1 MRTKTKF
8 DCGFLKSATVLVKML
23 QELLPYIFI
32 SLLCMLLLVIYLRY
46 FVTSRTVCKSSD
58 RLTGKVVIIT
68 GGNSG
73 IGKYT
78 AIDLAR
84 RGAKVYIASEVS
96 VKEGE
101 AAAKEIQL
109 ESGNPSVYFRK
120 LDLASMKSVKEFA
133 SNILE
138 QESQI
143 HVLVNN
149 SGVFLYHKRL
159 TEDGFDATMAINY
172 VGHYLLTL
180 LLLERIKNS
189 APSRILVATSLT
201 HYFSILDF
209 KDMMLT
215 KYNYLFMI
223 RGLRAYGRSKL
234 SVLMFARELGRKLE
248 GSGVTVCAVDPWMVD
263 TAIVTSTLPVL
274 AKVSSRVHNIVIL

>member
-1 MRTKTKF
+1 MF
-8 DCGFLKSATVLVKML
+8 
-23 QELLPYIFI
+23 
-32 SLLCMLLLVIYLRY
+32 LLVIYLRY
-46 FVTSRTVCKSSD
+46 FATSRALCKSTA
-58 RLTGKVVIIT
+58 RMTGKVAIVT

-96 VKEGE
+96 VKDGE
-101 AAAKEIQL
+101 AAAKEIQF

-133 SNILE
+133 HNILE

-149 SGVFLYHKRL
+149 AGVFLYRKHS
-159 TEDGFDATMAINY
+159 TEDNFDATMAINY

-189 APSRILVATSLT
+189 APSRILVVTSVS
-201 HYFSILDF
+201 HYTCSLDF
-209 KDMMLT
+209 SDMMLT
-215 KYNYLFMI
+215 KHKYWGFI
-223 RGLRAYGRSKL
+223 AYARSKL
-234 SVLMFARELGRKLE
+234 AILMFARELGRKLK
-248 GSGVTVCAVDPWMVD
+248 GSGVTVCAVDPGMVN
-263 TAIVTSTLPVL
+263 TAIVTSTFPILT
-274 AKVSSRVHNIVIL
+274 KV